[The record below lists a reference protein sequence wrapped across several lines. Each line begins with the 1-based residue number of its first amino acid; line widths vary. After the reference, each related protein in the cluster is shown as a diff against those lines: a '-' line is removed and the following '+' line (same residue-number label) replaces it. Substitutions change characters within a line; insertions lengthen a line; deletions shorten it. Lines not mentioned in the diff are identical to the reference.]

1 MKTENIKGYEGLYE
15 VSENGKIYSL
25 GNGNSTCP
33 KYSEK
38 RELKPRL
45 KNNGYLEIKL
55 FKNGLR
61 KYYSVHRIV
70 ALQFINNHSE
80 KKQVNHIDA
89 NKKNNNVLNLEW
101 ATAKENI
108 KHSFDLGLQVNKK
121 GFENKCSKSIIQFD
135 LNNNFIKIW
144 GSINEVK
151 RELGFNSFGI
161 IGCCKLKVK
170 YKTAY
175 GFKWKYNVN

>member
-1 MKTENIKGYEGLYE
+1 M
-15 VSENGKIYSL
+15 
-25 GNGNSTCP
+25 
-33 KYSEK
+33 
-38 RELKPRL
+38 
-45 KNNGYLEIKL
+45 
-55 FKNGLR
+55 
-61 KYYSVHRIV
+61 
-70 ALQFINNHSE
+70 QFINNHSE

-108 KHSFDLGLQVNKK
+108 KHSFYLVLQVNKK